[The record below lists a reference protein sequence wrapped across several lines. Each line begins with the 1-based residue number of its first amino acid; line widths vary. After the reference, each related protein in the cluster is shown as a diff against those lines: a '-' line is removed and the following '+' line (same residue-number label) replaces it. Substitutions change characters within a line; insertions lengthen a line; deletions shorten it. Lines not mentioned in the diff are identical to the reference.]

1 MSGVGP
7 FAQDVP
13 GGLVWLVVILV
24 AVAAIFFVFLTM
36 LTRQYKRCPPNRV
49 LVIYGKTAPG
59 AGPRCLHGGAV
70 FVVPLMQ
77 DYGWL
82 ALEPIRLEVARG
94 KTASGRTIA
103 DPLPRV
109 FSVAIGTTPQLIE
122 TAAVRLLGLSA
133 DEIRQ
138 HAEDIIVARLDRL
151 IEAIE
156 AGEVQPG
163 TDEFYQRLESSIE
176 PKLNR
181 LGLVLINVRRE

>member
-13 GGLVWLVVILV
+13 GGLVWLVLILV
-24 AVAAIFFVFLTM
+24 AVPAIFLLFVTM
-36 LTRQYKRCPPNRV
+36 LIKQYKRCPPNRV

-70 FVVPLMQ
+70 FVMPLVQ
-77 DYGWL
+77 DYAWL

-109 FSVAIGTTPQLIE
+109 FSVAIGTTPELIQ
-122 TAAVRLLGLSA
+122 TAATRLLGLSA
-133 DEIRQ
+133 EEIRQ
-138 HAEDIIVARLDRL
+138 HAEDIIVARLDQL

-156 AGEVQPG
+156 AGELQPG
-163 TDEFYQRLESSIE
+163 TEEFYGRLEAAVE